1 MGYPARQGGRG
12 FDMNGR
18 FRAAPPRAPDP
29 WDGVLLVDKC
39 AGPTSHDV
47 VDLVRDHFHLPKVGH
62 GGTLDP
68 GATGLLILLLG
79 RATKVSQA
87 VMSTDKTYEGTFDLG
102 LTTDTHDAE
111 GTVLQQREYRHLDAA
126 AVAAE
131 MRKWVGDV
139 QQVPPM
145 VSAIKKDGQA
155 LYKLARK
162 GQEVAREP
170 RLLHIYEF
178 SLLRF
183 EPGRGWFRTRCSKGT
198 YVRTLCH
205 DVGEGLGCGAH
216 MRTLHRT
223 RSGEFDVAD
232 AVRFEDLF
240 TFTRDQLRP
249 HIRPLHTL
257 RLQGRMEPG

>member
-1 MGYPARQGGRG
+1 MNGRYHSAPARQV
-12 FDMNGR
+12 
-18 FRAAPPRAPDP
+18 DP
-29 WDGVLLVDKC
+29 WDGVLLIDKC

-47 VDLVRDHFHLPKVGH
+47 VDVIRDQFRLPKVGH

-79 RATKVSQA
+79 RATKISQYI
-87 VMSTDKTYEGTFDLG
+87 MSTDTTYEGTFDLG
-102 LTTDTHDAE
+102 VTTDSHDAE
-111 GTVLQQREYRHLDAA
+111 GAVLQRREYAHLEAP
-126 AVAAE
+126 AVEAE

-139 QQVPPM
+139 HQLPPM
-145 VSAIKKDGQA
+145 VSAIKKDGVA

-162 GQEVAREP
+162 GQEVEREP

-178 SLLRF
+178 ALLRF
-183 EPGRGWFRTRCSKGT
+183 ENGRGWFRTRCSKGT

-223 RSGEFDVAD
+223 RSGDFQVTD
-232 AVRFEDLF
+232 AVRFEDLLN
-240 TFTRDQLRP
+240 FTRDDLRP
-249 HIRPLHTL
+249 HIRPLHSL
-257 RLQGRMEPG
+257 RLQGPVEPS

>member
-1 MGYPARQGGRG
+1 
-12 FDMNGR
+12 MNGR
-18 FRAAPPRAPDP
+18 FRSPPPRVLDP
-29 WDGVLLVDKC
+29 WDGLLLVDKC

-47 VDLVRDHFHLPKVGH
+47 VDLVRDKFHLPKVGH

-79 RATKVSQA
+79 RATKVSQQI
-87 VMSTDKTYEGTFDLG
+87 MSTDKTYVGTFDLG
-102 LTTDTHDAE
+102 VTTDSHDAE
-111 GTVLQQREYRHLDAA
+111 GAILQRRAYEGITPA
-126 AVAAE
+126 AVEAE

-139 QQVPPM
+139 QQLPPM
-145 VSAIKKDGQA
+145 VSAIKKDGVA

-162 GQEVAREP
+162 GQEVEREP

-183 EPGRGWFRTRCSKGT
+183 EDGRGWFRTRCSKGT

-205 DVGEGLGCGAH
+205 DIGEGLGCGAH

-223 RSGEFDVAD
+223 RSGDFDVAD
-232 AVRFEDLF
+232 AVRLEDLVHF
-240 TFTRDQLRP
+240 SIDDLRAR
-249 HIRPLHTL
+249 IRPLHTL
-257 RLQGRMEPG
+257 RLQGQA

>member
-1 MGYPARQGGRG
+1 
-12 FDMNGR
+12 MNGR
-18 FRAAPPRAPDP
+18 YRGAAPRAPDP
-29 WDGVLLVDKC
+29 WDGLLLVDKC

-47 VDLVRDHFHLPKVGH
+47 VDVVRSQFRLPKVGH

-79 RATKVSQA
+79 RATKVSQQI
-87 VMSTDKTYEGTFDLG
+87 MSTDKTYEGTFDLG
-102 LTTDTHDAE
+102 VTTDTHDAE
-111 GTVLQQREYRHLDAA
+111 GEVLQRRDAA
-126 AVAAE
+126 GITAARVEAE
-131 MRKWVGDV
+131 MAKWIGDV
-139 QQVPPM
+139 NQVPPM

-162 GQEVAREP
+162 GQEIEREP
-170 RLLHIYEF
+170 RLLHIFEF

-183 EPGRGWFRTRCSKGT
+183 ENGRGWFRTRCSKGT

-205 DVGEGLGCGAH
+205 DVGEGLGCGAY

-223 RSGEFDVAD
+223 RSGDFPVAD
-232 AVRFEDLF
+232 AVRFEDLLQ
-240 TFTRDQLRP
+240 FTRDDLRA

-257 RLQGRMEPG
+257 RLAAPG